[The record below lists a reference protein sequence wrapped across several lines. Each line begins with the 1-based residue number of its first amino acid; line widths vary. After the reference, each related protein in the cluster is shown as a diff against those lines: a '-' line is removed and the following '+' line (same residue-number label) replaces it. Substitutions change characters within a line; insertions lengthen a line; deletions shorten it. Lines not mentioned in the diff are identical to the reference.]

1 MMFQELFS
9 RIRYNAGELGRFTN
23 YYVHPYKSA
32 GGRSVRCN
40 VRISLPEE
48 TYERR

>member
-1 MMFQELFS
+1 MGL
-9 RIRYNAGELGRFTN
+9 LTN

-32 GGRSVRCN
+32 DGRFVRCN

>member
-1 MMFQELFS
+1 
-9 RIRYNAGELGRFTN
+9 LGRLTN

-32 GGRSVRCN
+32 GGRFVRCD
-40 VRISLPEE
+40 VRISVPEE